1 MSGKKMRLPKVYK
14 PIIKTKQTSFS
25 ETLFPNVYS
34 KKKVVYD
41 DFSKIYLTNITN
53 LKGENTEMTIENTKE
68 KIINEERLE
77 KINILKYLNNTYIS
91 KEQNESSNV
100 TSPSNIFAR
109 DTMNNRF
116 MYSYNN
122 KSKRETL
129 FNNKSSYYNN
139 KFNSN
144 NNVRINNNDLNI
156 GYDSMNKIKIMV
168 NYIPNL

>member
-14 PIIKTKQTSFS
+14 PVIKTKQTSFS
-25 ETLFPNVYS
+25 ETIFPNVYR

-41 DFSKIYLTNITN
+41 DFSKIYLTNIKD
-53 LKGENTEMTIENTKE
+53 LKGENTEMTIENTKD
-68 KIINEERLE
+68 KIIDEEKL
-77 KINILKYLNNTYIS
+77 NSYKYFNNTYIS
-91 KEQNESSNV
+91 KEQIEASNS
-100 TSPSNIFAR
+100 TSPTNIYGR

-122 KSKRETL
+122 KTKRQTL
-129 FNNKSSYYNN
+129 FNNKSNYFKC

-144 NNVRINNNDLNI
+144 NNINPRSNNNDLNI